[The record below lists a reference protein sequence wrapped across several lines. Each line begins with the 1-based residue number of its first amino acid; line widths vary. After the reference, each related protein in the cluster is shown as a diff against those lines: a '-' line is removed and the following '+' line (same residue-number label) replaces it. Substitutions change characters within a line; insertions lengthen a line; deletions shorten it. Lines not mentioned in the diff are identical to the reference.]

1 MTDRVTGRNVTR
13 PVGFG
18 LPQGEIVPGMR
29 SDIANYPSVVSPVGT
44 TGTLSHAVRVE
55 PGSRLATHKSNTGA
69 RPSTSMSRAFVAPGR
84 YLQGEGILSDIGPAA
99 ARFGTHGLLV
109 ADETVRS
116 LLGDRIEA
124 SFAETACT
132 LSIAEFGGECTA
144 AEIDRIAAVAREA
157 DVDVVLGVGG
167 GKATDTAKAVRAAV
181 GGAMLSVPTVAS
193 TDSPT
198 SGISVLYDADGRLD
212 DGLVHDR
219 RPDLVYVDTEVVA
232 NAPTRLFVS
241 GVGDALAT
249 EYEVSAVAST
259 DGETVA
265 GGRPT
270 RAARAI
276 ASECGQ
282 ILRAKGRDAVA
293 AVERDEVTPAVAD
306 VTEAIVLL
314 SGLGFENGGLAAAH
328 AIHDGIVTT
337 TVGDATHGEKVC
349 IGLLAQLVLEDR
361 PTAEIR
367 DVAEFAADVGL
378 PTTLAGV
385 HLDPTDT
392 AQLRAVAEG
401 ACEAETSMAN
411 QPGHVGPD
419 DVVDALRV
427 VDELT
432 RSLEH

>member
-1 MTDRVTGRNVTR
+1 
-13 PVGFG
+13 
-18 LPQGEIVPGMR
+18 
-29 SDIANYPSVVSPVGT
+29 
-44 TGTLSHAVRVE
+44 
-55 PGSRLATHKSNTGA
+55 
-69 RPSTSMSRAFVAPGR
+69 MSRAFVAPGR
-84 YLQGEGILSDIGPAA
+84 YLQGEGILSDIGSTT

-116 LLGDRIEA
+116 LLADRIDA
-124 SFAETACT
+124 SFAETSCT
-132 LSIAEFGGECTA
+132 LSVAEFGGECTA
-144 AEIDRIAAVAREA
+144 AEIDRLTDVAREA

-167 GKATDTAKAVRAAV
+167 GKTTDTAKAVRAAV

-198 SGISVLYDADGRLD
+198 SGISVLYDSDGRLD

-219 RPDLVYVDTEVVA
+219 RPDLVYVDTEVIA

-249 EYEVSAVAST
+249 EYEVNAVASSG
-259 DGETVA
+259 GETVA

-270 RAARAI
+270 RASRAI

-282 ILRAKGRDAVA
+282 LLREKGQDAVE
-293 AVERDEVTPAVAD
+293 AVDRDEVTPAMAD

-328 AIHDGIVTT
+328 AIHDGIVTA
-337 TVGDATHGEKVC
+337 VGGDATHGEKVC
-349 IGLLAQLVLEDR
+349 LGLLAQLVLEDR
-361 PTAEIR
+361 PAAEVR
-367 DVAEFAADVGL
+367 EVAEFAASVGL

-392 AQLRAVAEG
+392 AQLRAVAEA
-401 ACEAETSMAN
+401 ACGAETSMAN

-419 DVVDALRV
+419 DVLEALRAV
-427 VDELT
+427 EELT
-432 RSLEH
+432 GSLEH